1 MTTCLDNIKIQERMI
16 IVANTNT
23 RSILLNAIRNLG
35 TNTLT
40 DSGLLSNLTTPN
52 PIGVNL
58 PGVNVDVNLE
68 LGNLGL
74 GNILN
79 PSNTPTNLRELLNS
93 LLNRTVEVTVP
104 FQTLTG
110 TLIAVRSDYIALV
123 EADGTL
129 VEVPINKIE
138 AVQEVT
144 NS

>member
-1 MTTCLDNIKIQERMI
+1 MI

-23 RSILLNAIRNLG
+23 RSILLNAIRGLG

-40 DSGLLSNLTTPN
+40 DSGLLSNLTNLTNSNLTTSN
-52 PIGVNL
+52 PLQVCLPLNL
-58 PGVNVDVNLE
+58 DLA
-68 LGNLGL
+68 NLGL

-110 TLIAVRSDYIALV
+110 TLIAVSSD
-123 EADGTL
+123 
-129 VEVPINKIE
+129 
-138 AVQEVT
+138 
-144 NS
+144 

>member
-1 MTTCLDNIKIQERMI
+1 M
-16 IVANTNT
+16 ANTNT
-23 RSILLNAIRNLG
+23 RSILLNAIRGLG

-40 DSGLLSNLTTPN
+40 DSGLLSNLTNSNLTTSN
-52 PIGVNL
+52 PLQVCLPLNL
-58 PGVNVDVNLE
+58 DLA
-68 LGNLGL
+68 NLGL